1 MKAAITAMEPCSC
14 LFSHPGDI
22 TMPFASPPVG
32 TPRFR
37 EAQPPPPAGAVLD
50 LLHDWV
56 PDAAVHRQILVETPA
71 RLYDFPD

>member
-1 MKAAITAMEPCSC
+1 
-14 LFSHPGDI
+14 
-22 TMPFASPPVG
+22 MPFASPPVG